1 MQRSDNIKWSQ
12 VKVGIFIVC
21 ALVFLAAG
29 IILMGSQ
36 TKLFTPTGKLAV
48 IMQNVEGLKV
58 GAPVWL
64 AGIDVGV
71 VTAIDFA
78 HPTKSNDVEVNL
90 QVDRE
95 ALKKIGTD
103 SRVRVKTRGL
113 MGEKYIDITPSERYS
128 PVPITRL
135 VGTPSIG
142 IDEVM
147 QKAGKSFEM
156 LQGFTEKI
164 SKGEGTFGRLVQD
177 PKLYDNL
184 VILTREL
191 SAFADQV
198 NRGQGTLGKLYRSE
212 EPYNRMISILV
223 RTDNTLKAIQNSSG
237 TMNKLIY
244 DRQLYDK
251 LVSLADKSVIAAD
264 DVHQLNVKLT
274 SPDSSIGKLL
284 TDREFYDKGLALIE
298 RADRSVKAVEEIAA
312 RVNRGE
318 GTAGKLINETELYER
333 MQRMLDDVN
342 LLVRDIKDNPKKYV
356 KFSLF

>member
-1 MQRSDNIKWSQ
+1 MKRSDNIKWSQ

-21 ALVFLAAG
+21 ALIFLAVG

-48 IMQNVEGLKV
+48 IMKNVEGLKV

-64 AGIDVGV
+64 AGMDVGV

-78 HPTKSNDVEVNL
+78 QPTKTNDVEVDL
-90 QVDRE
+90 QIDRD

-103 SRVRVKTRGL
+103 SLVRVKTRGL
-113 MGEKYIDITPSERYS
+113 MGEKYIDITPSENYS
-128 PVPITRL
+128 TRPLTRL
-135 VGTPSIG
+135 NGTPTIG
-142 IDEVM
+142 LDEVM

-164 SKGEGTFGRLVQD
+164 SRGEGTVGRLIQD

-184 VILTREL
+184 VTLTREL

-223 RTDNTLKAIQNSSG
+223 RTDNTLKDIQNSSG

-251 LVSLADKSVIAAD
+251 LVSLADKSVKAAD
-264 DVHQLNVKLT
+264 DVHELNVKLT
-274 SPDSSIGKLL
+274 SPNSSIGKFL
-284 TDREFYDKGLALIE
+284 TDREFYDKGLALID
-298 RADRSVKAVEEIAA
+298 RADRSVKSFEEIAA

-318 GTAGKLINETELYER
+318 GTAGKLISEKELYER
-333 MQRMLDDVN
+333 MERMLVDVD
-342 LLVRDIKDNPKKYV
+342 LLVKDIKENPKKYV